1 MNLPEFPGCVVDLE
15 CTCKDFLGQVNVHG
29 LVAKVHAPGMFRD
42 ECIIERTIK
51 NLGNVDYLKKKMKDK
66 DDDNALIYNL
76 DKYLSQKPKNELNP
90 AHIFMWR
97 IARQA
102 INGYEVS
109 VKGHPIAQ
117 KYNIEKHQDFIAFII
132 KYIDRLEDEKDEI
145 RKDLEQLE
153 EELKAYLDL
162 EEKILSLISHGNY
175 EINVVKDYFYIS
187 ITSYDSTVGPSE
199 DTL

>member
-1 MNLPEFPGCVVDLE
+1 MNLSEFPGCVVDLE
-15 CTCKDFLGQVNVHG
+15 MNCRDFLGQVNVHG

-42 ECIIERTIK
+42 EYIIERTIK

-97 IARQA
+97 IAKQA
-102 INGYEVS
+102 IHGYEVS
-109 VKGHPIAQ
+109 VKGHPIAK
-117 KYNIEKHQDFIAFII
+117 KYNIEKYQDFIAFII

-162 EEKILSLISHGNY
+162 EEKILDLVNHGNY